1 MRQEL
6 VTKKNAKLR
15 RLVELYP
22 DLNIR
27 MLYRRDCA
35 AASSS
40 RRCWR
45 PVVAPGTSATHP
57 STMAG

>member
-1 MRQEL
+1 MTR
-6 VTKKNAKLR
+6 KNAKSR

-35 AASSS
+35 RLELKALLAAG
-40 RRCWR
+40 R
-45 PVVAPGTSATHP
+45 APGTSATHP

>member
-1 MRQEL
+1 M
-6 VTKKNAKLR
+6 TKKNAKLR

-35 AASSS
+35 RLELKALLAAGG
-40 RRCWR
+40 
-45 PVVAPGTSATHP
+45 APGPSATYP

>member
-1 MRQEL
+1 MTR
-6 VTKKNAKLR
+6 KNAKSR

-35 AASSS
+35 RLELKALLAAS
-40 RRCWR
+40 R
-45 PVVAPGTSATHP
+45 APGTPATHP

>member
-35 AASSS
+35 RLELKALLAAGG
-40 RRCWR
+40 
-45 PVVAPGTSATHP
+45 APGPSATYP
-57 STMAG
+57 YTMAG